1 MFENRHKLNVKETK
15 IHEMILQMY
24 QHADDAIE
32 SAIQSLMSQD
42 AEIAEAIVKDDAN
55 LNTLHRQVEKECMM
69 LIATQQ
75 PVARDLLEIIASLQ
89 ISSEFERIGDH
100 AKSIAKIVMGMDA
113 SDFSGPIDK
122 LSEMSYIC
130 KDMCSQVME
139 AYSNR
144 DAELARNSA
153 STDDEIDDLNQMA
166 SSSLL
171 IRLVSEPDQAMHAT
185 HLLWIAYHLERI
197 GDRINN
203 IAERVVFM
211 VTAET
216 PDLN

>member
-1 MFENRHKLNVKETK
+1 MFENRHKLNVKETR
-15 IHEMILQMY
+15 IHDMIMRMY
-24 QHADDAIE
+24 EHAENAVERAIE
-32 SAIQSLMSQD
+32 SLMSQD
-42 AEIAEAIVKDDAN
+42 PEIAETVVNEDKE
-55 LNTLHRQVEKECMM
+55 LNTLHRNVEKECML

-100 AKSIAKIVMGMDA
+100 AKTIAKIVMGMDA
-113 SDFSGPIDK
+113 SDFSGPMQQ
-122 LSEMSYIC
+122 LSQMSYIC
-130 KDMCSQVME
+130 KDMCAQVME

-144 DAELARNSA
+144 DAELARSCA
-153 STDDEIDDLNQMA
+153 KTDDEIDDLNQMA
-166 SSSLL
+166 ASNLL
-171 IRLVSEPDQAMHAT
+171 IQLASQPDESMHAT